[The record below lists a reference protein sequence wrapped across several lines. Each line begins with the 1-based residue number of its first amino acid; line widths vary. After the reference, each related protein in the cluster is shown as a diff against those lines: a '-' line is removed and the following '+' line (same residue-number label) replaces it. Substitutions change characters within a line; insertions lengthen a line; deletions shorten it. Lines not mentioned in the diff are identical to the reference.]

1 MDDVEDIANSPGN
14 TNGDKEKSRKKKRRN
29 RVLTILFVLF
39 NIFVIVMTAYIDF
52 SKEGRPSAPLG
63 VNLRYLFAA
72 AGCFAAAMTS
82 EWLKYYVMIRKL
94 NGSASSRTAFEVAA
108 FGKYYDCITPTGA
121 GGQPFQVY
129 YLKKKQVSKGASAA
143 IPIVGFLTLQFSFI
157 LLAIIVFIFGTP
169 YLNRVDSYT
178 IAIRISSY
186 VGIVFYASLPMLIVL
201 FAVFPRAAGAIVSF
215 FVTLLTKLRIIKRPE
230 YALNRALSTFTEYRD
245 SIVTIY
251 KRKRLFFGVLGF
263 GMIYQI
269 AMCSAPFFVLR
280 AFGSPLSYFS
290 VFSMMILIYCAIT
303 YIPTPGNSGVA
314 EASFY
319 ALLSTLNQ
327 GYLFWAMLIWRFFS
341 YYAFLVI
348 GGGLLAVGAI
358 KKARKPVSG

>member
-1 MDDVEDIANSPGN
+1 MDEAEEIAGTPGVIY
-14 TNGDKEKSRKKKRRN
+14 GDAEKSRKKKRR
-29 RVLTILFVLF
+29 RRILTILFILF
-39 NIFVIVMTAYIDF
+39 NIFVIVTTAYIDF

-63 VNLRYLFAA
+63 INMKYLLAA
-72 AGCFAAAMTS
+72 AGCFAAAITC
-82 EWLKYYVMIRKL
+82 ECLKYYLMMKKL
-94 NGSASSRTAFEVAA
+94 NGSASIKTAFEVAV

-129 YLKKKQVSKGASAA
+129 YLKKKNISKGASAA

-157 LLAIIVFIFGTP
+157 LLAIIVFAFGTP

-186 VGIVFYASLPMLIVL
+186 IGIVFYASLPLLIVL
-201 FAVFPRAAGAIVSF
+201 FAVFPRPAGAIVSF
-215 FVTLLTKLRIIKRPE
+215 FVTFLTKLRIIKKPE
-230 YALNRALSTFTEYRD
+230 DALNRALSTFTEYRD

-251 KRKRLFFGVLGF
+251 KRKRLFFSVVGF
-263 GMIYQI
+263 GIIYQI
-269 AMCSAPFFVLR
+269 AMCSTPFFVLR
-280 AFGSPLSYFS
+280 AFGSPLRYFS

-348 GGGLLAVGAI
+348 GGGLLAVGTI
-358 KKARKPVSG
+358 RKARKR